1 MRSVL
6 PYPNAAAL
14 VPYVHPETKPAP
26 VPEFIREQS
35 RRLRDML
42 PRAAACRRD
51 AAWLSLPPATRSALL
66 AECTDRPL
74 TNAERLRWRDLT
86 DAERATI
93 GARARGLARDLAP
106 VAGDLLP

>member
-26 VPEFIREQS
+26 VPDFVRKQAD
-35 RRLRDML
+35 RLRDML
-42 PRAAACRRD
+42 PRVTAARRD
-51 AAWLSLPPATRSALL
+51 AAWGALPPATRAALL

-74 TNAERLRWRDLT
+74 LNAERLRWRDLT

-106 VAGDLLP
+106 VAGVLLP